1 MAESWYQCLAMRQG
15 GPLEVHQTKPHIPG
29 DDEILVKI
37 KAVALN
43 PIEWKQIDFGIDI
56 PKWPCVLGNDGS
68 GTVVAVGKSV
78 VGFNTGDSVLANFS
92 SGQDRSAAF
101 QSHAVVN
108 AVKVAK
114 KPTSMSFEDAS
125 TLPVSYVTAT
135 GAIYQGLN
143 IPLPYLEGGKEEGF
157 KPSSILVC
165 GVTQSTDLCDR
176 VQTAPSHSQGPW
188 SGPSVRPLLP
198 DPCRGAQKGIVQWRG
213 CGCDLRCGQRG
224 RGQPVFV

>member
-1 MAESWYQCLAMRQG
+1 MA
-15 GPLEVHQTKPHIPG
+15 
-29 DDEILVKI
+29 
-37 KAVALN
+37 
-43 PIEWKQIDFGIDI
+43 
-56 PKWPCVLGNDGS
+56 
-68 GTVVAVGKSV
+68 
-78 VGFNTGDSVLANFS
+78 GFNTGDSVLANFS

-165 GVTQSTDLCDR
+165 GGSSSVGAMAVQLLRLALPEIFATASKQHHHTAKDLGADQVFDHSSPSLVEELKKASSGGEGVDAILDAVNGVAANPSLFEVLTGPKAFAEVVTGRNVERAPDGGSTHVFHLICFM
-176 VQTAPSHSQGPW
+176 AEG
-188 SGPSVRPLLP
+188 
-198 DPCRGAQKGIVQWRG
+198 
-213 CGCDLRCGQRG
+213 RCFAAYHETPRLMLSIH
-224 RGQPVFV
+224 